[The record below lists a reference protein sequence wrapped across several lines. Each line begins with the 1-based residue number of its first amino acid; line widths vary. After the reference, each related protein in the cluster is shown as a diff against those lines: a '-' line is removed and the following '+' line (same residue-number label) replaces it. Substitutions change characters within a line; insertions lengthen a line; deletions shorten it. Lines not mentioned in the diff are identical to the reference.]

1 MLGCESKHL
10 YVLSKGKTLL
20 KNSECNHFS
29 NSFHSKCSCS
39 ICSILQ
45 CTYAAYTAM
54 RLAFLIDR
62 RNIKKKRDTETPQCD
77 GVTECLGNT
86 NKRPKPGALYRDEK
100 KK

>member
-1 MLGCESKHL
+1 MKVSTYLF
-10 YVLSKGKTLL
+10 VLSKGKTLL
-20 KNSECNHFS
+20 KILNVIIFLI
-29 NSFHSKCSCS
+29 HSKCSYS

-62 RNIKKKRDTETPQCD
+62 RNIEKKRDTETPQCD